1 MYEWDLR
8 HFRPGAGR
16 GRDRGRIIAIT
27 DTRFKLVGAH
37 ILAPAA
43 GEMIAQFTLA
53 LNEGLRLRP
62 DFGNLV
68 QVYPMFSTSVSQ
80 LAAEATYGQLQ
91 RPFLRTLRRINALFS
106 RG

>member
-1 MYEWDLR
+1 MD
-8 HFRPGAGR
+8 
-16 GRDRGRIIAIT
+16 GRIVAIT
-27 DTRFKLVGAH
+27 DSKFKVIGAH
-37 ILAPAA
+37 VLAPAA

-53 LNEGLRLRP
+53 LNQGLRLTP

-68 QVYPMFSTSVSQ
+68 QVYPTFSTSVSQ

-91 RPFLRTLRRINALFS
+91 KPFLRTLRRINSLLS